1 MTGSLIF
8 DHVRTPRGRGK
19 PDGSLHSATP
29 VHLAATVLGALRDR
43 NALDTR
49 QIEDIIF
56 GVVAPVGE
64 QGQCLPRIAALLAGY
79 DEGAPGVQIN
89 RFCGSGL
96 EACNM
101 AAAKVHA
108 GAEGFVVAG
117 GVESMS
123 RVPIL
128 SDGGA
133 WSVDPVAAFACNF
146 IPQGISA
153 DLLASLWNYSREQV
167 DGFAVRSHRRAAAA
181 WAGERF
187 ARSVVPVL
195 DLLGEVMLARDE
207 TIRPA
212 CTLEDLAGLRPAFAD
227 LGHKAGFDAL
237 AIQRYPTIDTIRHVH
252 HAGNSSGIVDGA
264 CAVLIGSEAAGKSAG
279 LTPRA
284 RIRAFAEIGSE
295 PTLMLTG
302 PSLASER
309 ALRRARMSTK
319 DIDLFEINE
328 AFAAVALRF
337 IDALDLDP
345 ERVNVN
351 GGAIAMGHPLG
362 ATGAMIL
369 GTALDELERSGQTTA
384 LVTLCIGAGMG
395 VATIIERL

>member
-1 MTGSLIF
+1 MSSPFIY

-19 PDGSLHSATP
+19 PDGALHEATS
-29 VHLAATVLGALRDR
+29 VHLAATVLSALRER
-43 NALDTR
+43 TGLDTR
-49 QIEDIIF
+49 QVEDIVF

-64 QGQCLPRIAALLAGY
+64 QGQCLPRVAALQAGY
-79 DEGAPGVQIN
+79 AQEAAGVQIN

-101 AAAKVHA
+101 AASKVHA
-108 GAEGFVVAG
+108 GAEGFVIG
-117 GVESMS
+117 GGAESMS
-123 RVPIL
+123 RVPMF

-133 WSVDPVAAFACNF
+133 WSVDPVTAFASNF

-153 DLLASLWNYSREQV
+153 DLLATMWNYSREEV
-167 DGFAVRSHRRAAAA
+167 DGFAVRSHRLAAQA
-181 WAGERF
+181 WAEGRF
-187 ARSVVPVL
+187 DRSVVPVRGVL
-195 DLLGEVMLARDE
+195 NEVLLAKDE
-207 TIRPA
+207 TVRPN
-212 CTLEDLAGLRPAFAD
+212 CTPADLAGLKPSFAE
-227 LGHKAGFDAL
+227 LGRKGGFDAL
-237 AIQRYPTIDTIRHVH
+237 AIQRYPTVETIRHVH

-264 CAVLIGSEAAGKSAG
+264 CAVLIGSEAAGRAAG

-295 PTLMLTG
+295 PTIMLTA
-302 PSLASER
+302 PSFAAER
-309 ALRRARMSTK
+309 ALRRAGMSAS
-319 DIDLFEINE
+319 DIDLYEINE

-337 IDALDLDP
+337 IDALGLDDGK
-345 ERVNVN
+345 VNVN

-369 GTALDELERSGQTTA
+369 GTALDELERTGKGTA

-395 VATIIERL
+395 VATIIERI